1 MVASDILG
9 EVKSALMKRINTTL
23 SKAYE
28 YSQEFMIYSNLWAD
42 DQKVCIEYITVLIYI

>member
-42 DQKVCIEYITVLIYI
+42 DQKVCIGILLF